1 MVEMATITPREAGLD
16 TNRPVYLLAIAAW
29 LLFAGAYCAIFL
41 IFSQVGRLRRYGSR
55 TSRPQWRF

>member
-1 MVEMATITPREAGLD
+1 MAEMATITPREAGLD

-41 IFSQVGRLRRYGSR
+41 IFNDAGRSR
-55 TSRPQWRF
+55 HCSAL